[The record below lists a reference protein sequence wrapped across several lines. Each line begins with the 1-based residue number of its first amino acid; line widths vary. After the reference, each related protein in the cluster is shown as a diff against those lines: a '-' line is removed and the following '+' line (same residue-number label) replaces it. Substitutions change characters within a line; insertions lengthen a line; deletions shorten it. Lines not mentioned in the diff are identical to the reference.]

1 MFQKNIG
8 NTSPN
13 EALLYNYWQTVLILL
28 ETGLP
33 WEFIDQMAPTE
44 VTLVLAMIINRKEQE
59 AENQTKG
66 MGMR

>member
-33 WEFIDQMAPTE
+33 WEYIDQMAPTE